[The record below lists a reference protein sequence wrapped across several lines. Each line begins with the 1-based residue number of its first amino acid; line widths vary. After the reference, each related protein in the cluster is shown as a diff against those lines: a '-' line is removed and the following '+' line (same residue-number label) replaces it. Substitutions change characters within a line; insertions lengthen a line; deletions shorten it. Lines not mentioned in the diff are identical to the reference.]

1 MKNTEKYTK
10 SAGFTLVEIL
20 TVVAIIAILISILVP
35 VLARQ
40 KINAKAKLARLDC
53 YTIAQAIDSYQMK
66 YIGKNPI
73 GKNLGLYSGGV
84 TLGGDITF
92 GGKTL
97 NQPSNADIM
106 IILSALGEL
115 GGNQVNKGH
124 VRNPGKRD
132 YLKAKLTNSKDKPG
146 MGPDGIYRDPF
157 NNPYVITIDNNGD
170 NKCWDYLYANK
181 QVSGPGGEE
190 IGAHG
195 LIKESRDHDSNPDT
209 PDIEGYVKR
218 AKVMVWSAGP
228 DREVSDTDR
237 ATAGKNQDNIVGF
250 Q

>member
-1 MKNTEKYTK
+1 MKYTRKHIK
-10 SAGFTLVEIL
+10 SAGLTLVEIL

-53 YTIAQAIDSYQMK
+53 YSIAQAIDSYQMK

-73 GKNLGLYSGGV
+73 GSNLDSYSGGA

-92 GGKTL
+92 GGATL

-106 IILSALGEL
+106 IILSALEEL
-115 GGNQVNKGH
+115 GGNTVNKGH

-146 MGPDGIYRDPF
+146 LGPDGIYRDPF
-157 NNPYVITIDNNGD
+157 NNPYVITVDNDGD
-170 NKCWDYLYANK
+170 GKCWDYLYANK
-181 QVSGPGGEE
+181 QVAGPGGAE
-190 IGAHG
+190 IGANG
-195 LIKESRDHDSNPDT
+195 LIKESRDHDDDPST
-209 PDIEGYVKR
+209 PVIEGYVKR

-228 DREVSDTDR
+228 DREVSDGDR
-237 ATAGKNQDNIVGF
+237 ATMGKNQDNIVGF